1 MTVAQQSLISPT
13 ANPELELALRDRVDR
28 RSAIAG
34 GLGEL
39 EPLAVRLGLVQN
51 SLTPRFRDPVLAL
64 FAADHGIV
72 VDAPGAQWGRPTR
85 DQVQMSL
92 HAQLPVSVFAR
103 LHGLH
108 LTVVDC
114 GVAGRS
120 LRS

>member
-13 ANPELELALRDRVDR
+13 ASPELEKALRDRVDR

-64 FAADHGIV
+64 FASDHGIV
-72 VDAPGAQWGRPTR
+72 VDGVGTQWGRATR
-85 DQVQMSL
+85 DQVQMAL
-92 HAQLPVSVFAR
+92 HAQLPVSVFADR
-103 LHGLH
+103 KS
-108 LTVVDC
+108 VV
-114 GVAGRS
+114 
-120 LRS
+120 